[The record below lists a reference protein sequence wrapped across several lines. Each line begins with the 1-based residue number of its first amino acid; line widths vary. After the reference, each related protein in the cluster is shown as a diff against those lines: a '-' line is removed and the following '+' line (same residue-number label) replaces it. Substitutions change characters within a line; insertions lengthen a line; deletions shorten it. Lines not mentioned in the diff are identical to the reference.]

1 MVDMKIK
8 ELDLSK
14 VTGDYFEDFEL
25 AYPADENEYNLLEY
39 VVKVSNKFFPDFDG
53 IDFGLS
59 QHPMI
64 FLENYKYGRLK
75 PVSQERYLDEQ
86 IQNTI
91 RAYGLDKDRLWYLL
105 LYVNDYI
112 GGFVGGLSTGKGL
125 LDELNEMNAA
135 LSEATEITLKK
146 DGRKSFATN
155 SKEVVGFLHKAMEY
169 FIRGYNEAAGM
180 EDYDEAKK
188 RLGEMGMD
196 NFIRNS
202 APIYLKKTATM
213 DLSYRQYRFAELMLW
228 FIKDIKPV
236 TPPGVKVKVYRDRH
250 LFVSMMMYVCGLYAE
265 DEAEARDKWYEP
277 YYRDKE
283 NRNLS
288 NLVRSYKN
296 RKLPDMVN
304 SCYW

>member
-1 MVDMKIK
+1 MDMKIK

-14 VTGDYFEDFEL
+14 VTGDCFEDFEL

-39 VVKVSNKFFPDFDG
+39 VVKVANKFFRSYDG
-53 IDFGLS
+53 YDIGPS

-75 PVSQERYLDEQ
+75 PVSLERYFDEQ

-91 RAYGLDKDRLWYLL
+91 RAYGLDVDKLWYLL

-112 GGFVGGLSTGKGL
+112 GGFVDGLSTGKYL

-135 LSEATEITLKK
+135 LGEATEITLKK

-155 SKEVVGFLHKAMEY
+155 SKEVVDFLHKAMQY

-188 RLGEMGMD
+188 RLGELGMD

-202 APIYLKKTATM
+202 APIYLKKHTTM
-213 DLSYRQYRFAELMLW
+213 DLSYRQYEFARLMLW

-236 TPPGVKVKVYRDRH
+236 TPPGVKVKVYRERH
-250 LFVSMMMYVCGLYAE
+250 LFVSMMMYVCRLYAE
-265 DEAEARDKWYEP
+265 DEAAARDKWYEP